1 VDVQRLQLLVVAAD
15 PEVIKS
21 VRGILTEARVGA
33 DLLHA
38 EDPERAL
45 EFLHPRD
52 PLGPADGPD
61 LVLLDTDV
69 GSDQVTAVLDPIAAD
84 DDLVRLPVV
93 AVSSHA
99 DTVANDIGDHR
110 IHEIITKPPTA
121 DELLRVLSY
130 FDEA

>member
-1 VDVQRLQLLVVAAD
+1 MVAAD

-21 VRGILTEARVGA
+21 VRGILTDARVGA

-38 EDPERAL
+38 EDPDGAMG
-45 EFLHPRD
+45 FLHPPD

-61 LVLLDTDV
+61 LVLLDTDL
-69 GSDQVTAVLDPIAAD
+69 GSTQLRAILAPIAAD
-84 DDLVRLPVV
+84 DDLERIPVV

-99 DTVANDIGDHR
+99 DTVAGDLGDHR
-110 IHEIITKPPTA
+110 IHEIIAKPPTA